1 MFSEIKLLVFL
12 FNIMILFFLICLDVR
27 VFDSGIFFLDIVLY
41 SVLDILLIV
50 FVINFLFI
58 VLMRDIVDLDV
69 KFFILVEKLLIYF

>member
-1 MFSEIKLLVFL
+1 
-12 FNIMILFFLICLDVR
+12 MILFFLICLDVR
-27 VFDSGIFFLDIVLY
+27 VFVKGIFFLDIVLY

>member
-1 MFSEIKLLVFL
+1 
-12 FNIMILFFLICLDVR
+12 MILFFLICLDVR
-27 VFDSGIFFLDIVLY
+27 VFVNGIFFLDIVLY

-58 VLMRDIVDLDV
+58 VLIRDIVDLDV

>member
-1 MFSEIKLLVFL
+1 
-12 FNIMILFFLICLDVR
+12 MILFFLICLDVR
-27 VFDSGIFFLDIVLY
+27 VFVSGIFFLDIVLY

-58 VLMRDIVDLDV
+58 VLIRDIVDLDV

>member
-27 VFDSGIFFLDIVLY
+27 VFVSGIFFLDIVLY

>member
-27 VFDSGIFFLDIVLY
+27 VFVNGIFFLDIVLY

-58 VLMRDIVDLDV
+58 VLMRDIVNLDV

>member
-27 VFDSGIFFLDIVLY
+27 VFVNGIFFLDIVLY

>member
-1 MFSEIKLLVFL
+1 
-12 FNIMILFFLICLDVR
+12 MILFFLICLDVR
-27 VFDSGIFFLDIVLY
+27 VFVSGIFFLDIVLY